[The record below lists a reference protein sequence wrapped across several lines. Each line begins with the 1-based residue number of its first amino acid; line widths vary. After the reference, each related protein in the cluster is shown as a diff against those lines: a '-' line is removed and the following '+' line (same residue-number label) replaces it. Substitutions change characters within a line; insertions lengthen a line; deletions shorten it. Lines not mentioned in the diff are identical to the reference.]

1 MTRQKHSKDRSA
13 QRQTNEGS
21 HNGPLLSTS
30 ARRAILARTS
40 LENSRSASCS
50 RTDKPLAQ
58 WSKMFHDCIIDA

>member
-21 HNGPLLSTS
+21 HNGPRLSTL
-30 ARRAILARTS
+30 ARQAILARTS

-50 RTDKPLAQ
+50 RTDKPLA
-58 WSKMFHDCIIDA
+58 